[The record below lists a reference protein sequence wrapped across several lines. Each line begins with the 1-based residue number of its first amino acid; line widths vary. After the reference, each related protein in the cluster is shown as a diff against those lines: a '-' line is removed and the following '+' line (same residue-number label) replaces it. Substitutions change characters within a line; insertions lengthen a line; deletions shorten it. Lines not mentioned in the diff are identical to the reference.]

1 MQEIN
6 KTFTSTRDE
15 NYDFNFDVR
24 ITFGIFH
31 FMFRKSM
38 QKNFFLIAKRQMK
51 KKRKKK
57 QKKNQLH

>member
-6 KTFTSTRDE
+6 KTFSSTRDE
-15 NYDFNFDVR
+15 DYDFNFDVR
-24 ITFGIFH
+24 ITFGIFY

>member
-15 NYDFNFDVR
+15 DYDFNFDVR

-38 QKNFFLIAKRQMK
+38 QKNFF
-51 KKRKKK
+51 
-57 QKKNQLH
+57 